1 MTDNIINLTER
12 LAVKR
17 ALQGDETF
25 MLCPCQE
32 GAEEQSGFHPVVIHD
47 AEGLIVSALACAN
60 CGEFAHVDHG
70 RIGND

>member
-17 ALQGDETF
+17 ALQGNEMF

-32 GAEEQSGFHPVVIHD
+32 TAEEPSGFHPVVIHD
-47 AEGLIVSALACAN
+47 AQGFIVSALVCAN
-60 CGEFAHVDHG
+60 CGEFAHVDGG
-70 RIGND
+70 RISDD